1 MPPRTPGD
9 ARSALPQR
17 EEIEVHPSKE
27 RRAIGAC
34 PQRGAIE
41 AASLGGNRG
50 LPQNRALKG
59 ERSEPPPPE
68 TSNRGLLSQRSAEVR
83 SFQEGGSQ
91 SMLPIGAVQSV
102 FIRETSDGTFR
113 WRMLS
118 ARCANRTPSLP
129 ERKTE
134 HLSLTRSLS
143 HRMNHMTKSCSPP
156 RTTPRVAEDSTR
168 MKTCVS
174 FILSSC

>member
-1 MPPRTPGD
+1 MPIQHIFRNSSMIVQGATLPPKAPGD

-59 ERSEPPPPE
+59 ERSEPPPQRRAIEAYSPRE
-68 TSNRGLLSQRSAEVR
+68 APKCARSKRVGLKVCFRLGLSKAYSSGKRPTAH
-83 SFQEGGSQ
+83 
-91 SMLPIGAVQSV
+91 
-102 FIRETSDGTFR
+102 SDGVCSLR
-113 WRMLS
+113 DAQIERLRCPNAKLS
-118 ARCANRTPSLP
+118 TSR
-129 ERKTE
+129 
-134 HLSLTRSLS
+134 
-143 HRMNHMTKSCSPP
+143 
-156 RTTPRVAEDSTR
+156 
-168 MKTCVS
+168 
-174 FILSSC
+174 